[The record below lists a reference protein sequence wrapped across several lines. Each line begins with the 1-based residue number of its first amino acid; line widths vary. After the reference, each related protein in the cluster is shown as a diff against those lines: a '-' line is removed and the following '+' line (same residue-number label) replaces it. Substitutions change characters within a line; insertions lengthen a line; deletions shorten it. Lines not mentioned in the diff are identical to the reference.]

1 MALGGAGGSC
11 GGGFCGGGFNGFL
24 SGKVAHQGT
33 LMQRKCENTVLLHTK
48 FEEGVVEVLGLF
60 LGEL

>member
-1 MALGGAGGSC
+1 MALGGAGGS
-11 GGGFCGGGFNGFL
+11 GGSCGGGFNGFL